1 MKKYLTRSN
10 ILAFTVIL
18 ILFGYIGITYY
29 KLHKEKVIYVIGMC
43 AKGKPSQYKDILK
56 WSDIKNV
63 DHIRKAM
70 VEDDR
75 FFRFFRQCE
84 VEYRKAPK
92 SMELKYPKN

>member
-43 AKGKPSQYKDILK
+43 AKGDYSRY
-56 WSDIKNV
+56 SYIKNV

-70 VEDDR
+70 VEEESFYKR
-75 FFRFFRQCE
+75 FQGCE
-84 VEYRKAPK
+84 VIYNKAPRA
-92 SMELKYPKN
+92 MELKYPKD